1 MQKLIDILSEI
12 LECDDIEM
20 IKNNQFMEFESWDSL
35 NHIRLI
41 LKLEEEF
48 EMKLSG
54 EEIAKI
60 NSYDSL
66 KKVIEAKKWKK
77 K

>member
-35 NHIRLI
+35 NHVRLI

-54 EEIAKI
+54 EEIVKI